1 MAFLPP
7 AAPKSVL
14 GRHRLL
20 APSASVRV
28 SPLCLGG
35 MSIGNA
41 WSFGMGECTKES
53 AFELLDT
60 FYDLG
65 GNFIDTANT
74 YQSGESELW
83 IGEWMQ
89 KSGRRAEMVIATKYT
104 MSPKSGQPVQQS
116 NYGGTGAKSLHVS
129 IQSSLKAL
137 QTDYVDILYVH
148 CWDYAT
154 EIPELMH
161 SLNGLINQGKVLY
174 LGISDSPAWLVAK
187 ANMYARQNG
196 LRPFSI
202 YQGRY
207 SAQERDLEREV
218 IPMCQAE
225 GMAFQPFGVLGGGY
239 FKSPGKKDTGARN
252 IPPPLLVGREEQMSK
267 VLDAVATR
275 HNVPITSVALAYA
288 LNKTP
293 YVFPVLGG
301 RKVEHLKANIEAL
314 SLELSAEDIKE
325 IESGYDFD
333 LGFPHK
339 FMSLTGSMIRGPQ
352 DINILALLGH
362 FDYVAP
368 AKAVQ
373 PHKGDLTAPWQAP
386 A

>member
-7 AAPKSVL
+7 AAPKSLL

-35 MSIGNA
+35 IGNA
-41 WSFGMGECTKES
+41 WSWGMGECTKEMS
-53 AFELLDT
+53 FDLFDT

-74 YQSGESELW
+74 YQSGESEKW
-83 IGEWMQ
+83 IGEWIQ
-89 KSGRRAEMVIATKYT
+89 KTGRRSELVLATKYT
-104 MSPKSGQPVQQS
+104 MSPMSGQPVQQS
-116 NYGGTGAKSLHVS
+116 NYGGTGTKSLHVS
-129 IQSSLKAL
+129 IQNSLKAL

-148 CWDYAT
+148 CWDFAT

-161 SLNGLINQGKVLY
+161 SLNALINQGKVLY
-174 LGISDSPAWLVAK
+174 LGISDSPAWVVTK

-196 LRPFSI
+196 LRPFSV

-239 FKSPGKKDTGARN
+239 FKSPGKEDTGARK
-252 IPPPLLVGREEQMSK
+252 IPPPLMVGREEQVSK
-267 VLDAVATR
+267 VLDTVATR
-275 HNVPITSVALAYA
+275 HNVPITSVALAYV
-288 LNKTP
+288 LQKTP
-293 YVFPVLGG
+293 YIFPVLGG

-314 SLELSAEDIKE
+314 SLELTPEDIQE
-325 IESGYDFD
+325 IEGAYEFD

-339 FMSLTGSMIRGPQ
+339 FMSLGGSMIQGPQ
-352 DINILALLGH
+352 DINILSLMGH

-368 AKAVQ
+368 SKAIK
-373 PHKGDLTAPWQAP
+373 PHKGDLTTPWKDSA
-386 A
+386 

>member
-1 MAFLPP
+1 MAFMPP
-7 AAPKSVL
+7 TPPKSLL

-41 WSFGMGECTKES
+41 WQFGMGECTKEM

-74 YQSGESELW
+74 YQGGESEQW
-83 IGEWMQ
+83 IGEWMAQ
-89 KSGRRAEMVIATKYT
+89 NNRRSEMVVSTKYT
-104 MSPKSGQPVQQS
+104 MSPKTGHPIQQS
-116 NYGGTGAKSLHVS
+116 NYGGTGAKSLHLS
-129 IQSSLKAL
+129 IHNSLKAL

-154 EIPELMH
+154 EISELMH
-161 SLNGLINQGKVLY
+161 SLNVLINQGKVLY
-174 LGISDSPAWLVAK
+174 LGISDAPAWIVTK

-196 LRPFSI
+196 LRPFSL

-207 SAQERDLEREV
+207 SVQERDLEREI
-218 IPMCQAE
+218 IPMCQEE
-225 GMAFQPFGVLGGGY
+225 GMALQPFGVLGSGL
-239 FKSPGKKDTGARN
+239 FKSPDKPDTGARN
-252 IPPPLLVGREEQMSK
+252 MPPPMLIGREDSMSK
-267 VLDAVATR
+267 VLDAVAKR
-275 HNVPITSVALAYA
+275 HNVPITSVALAYTLQKA
-288 LNKTP
+288 PN
-293 YVFPVLGG
+293 VFPVLGG
-301 RKVEHLKANIEAL
+301 RKPEHLKANIEAL
-314 SLELSAEDIKE
+314 SLELTSEDVQE
-325 IESGYDFD
+325 IEKGYDFD
-333 LGFPHK
+333 LGFPHT
-339 FMSLTGSMIRGPQ
+339 FMGFGGMIRGPQ
-352 DINILALLGH
+352 DINVLTMMGY

-368 AKAVQ
+368 QKAIL
-373 PHKGDLTAPWQAP
+373 PHKGEITAPQVP

>member
-7 AAPKSVL
+7 AAPKSLL

-35 MSIGNA
+35 IGNA
-41 WSFGMGECTKES
+41 WSHGMGECTKES
-53 AFELLDT
+53 AFELLDA

-74 YQSGESELW
+74 YQTGESERW

-89 KSGRRAEMVIATKYT
+89 KSGPGRRAEMVISTKYT

-116 NYGGTGAKSLHVS
+116 NYGGTGAKSLHIS
-129 IQSSLKAL
+129 IHNSLAAL
-137 QTDYVDILYVH
+137 RTDYVDILYVH

-161 SLNGLINQGKVLY
+161 SLNNLVTQGKVLY

-239 FKSPGKKDTGARN
+239 FKSPGKADSGARN
-252 IPPPLLVGREEQMSK
+252 VPSSLLVGREEQMSR

-275 HNVPITSVALAYA
+275 RDVPITSVALAYA
-288 LNKTP
+288 LSKAP

-314 SLELSAEDIKE
+314 GLELSPEDIKE

-333 LGFPHK
+333 LGFPHN
-339 FMSLTGSMIRGPQ
+339 FMSSTGSMIRGPQ
-352 DINILALLGH
+352 DINIISLLGY

-368 AKAVQ
+368 AKAVK
-373 PHKGDLTAPWQAP
+373 PHKGDLTAPWQA
-386 A
+386 

>member
-74 YQSGESELW
+74 YQAGESELW
-83 IGEWMQ
+83 IGEWLQ
-89 KSGRRAEMVIATKYT
+89 KSSRRSEMVIATKYT
-104 MSPKSGQPVQQS
+104 MSPKSGHAVQQS

-129 IQSSLKAL
+129 IHNSLKAL
-137 QTDYVDILYVH
+137 QTDYVDIL
-148 CWDYAT
+148 
-154 EIPELMH
+154 MH
-161 SLNGLINQGKVLY
+161 SLNGLVNQGKVLY
-174 LGISDSPAWLVAK
+174 LGISDSPAWVVAK

-218 IPMCQAE
+218 IPMCKEE
-225 GMAFQPFGVLGGGY
+225 GMAFQPFGVMGGGY

-275 HNVPITSVALAYA
+275 HNVPITSVALAYVLQKA
-288 LNKTP
+288 P
-293 YVFPVLGG
+293 HVFPVLGG

-314 SLELSAEDIKE
+314 SLELSPEDIKE
-325 IESGYDFD
+325 IENGYEFD

-339 FMSLTGSMIRGPQ
+339 FMSLTGSMIQGPQ
-352 DINILALLGH
+352 DINIITIMGH

-368 AKAVQ
+368 AKAIK
-373 PHKGDLTAPWQAP
+373 PHRGDLTAPWQAP

>member
-7 AAPKSVL
+7 AAPKIVL

-35 MSIGNA
+35 MSIGNG
-41 WSFGMGECTKES
+41 WSWGMGECTKAS

-60 FYDLG
+60 FYDLEV
-65 GNFIDTANT
+65 
-74 YQSGESELW
+74 SRRSET
-83 IGEWMQ
+83 
-89 KSGRRAEMVIATKYT
+89 VIATKYA
-104 MSPKSGQPVQQS
+104 MSFKNGHAVQQS

-129 IQSSLKAL
+129 IQNSLKAL
-137 QTDYVDILYVH
+137 NTDYVDILYVH

-154 EIPELMH
+154 KIPELMH
-161 SLNGLINQGKVLY
+161 SLNSLINQGKVLY
-174 LGISDSPAWLVAK
+174 PGISDSPTWVLTK
-187 ANMYARQNG
+187 ANMY
-196 LRPFSI
+196 
-202 YQGRY
+202 GRY

-225 GMAFQPFGVLGGGY
+225 GMAFQPFGVMGGGY
-239 FKSPGKKDTGARN
+239 FKPLGKEYTGARN
-252 IPPPLLVGREEQMSK
+252 IPSPLLVGREEQMSK

-288 LNKTP
+288 P
-293 YVFPVLGG
+293 HVFPVLGG
-301 RKVEHLKANIEAL
+301 H
-314 SLELSAEDIKE
+314 
-325 IESGYDFD
+325 
-333 LGFPHK
+333 
-339 FMSLTGSMIRGPQ
+339 Q
-352 DINILALLGH
+352 DINILALVGH

-368 AKAVQ
+368 AKAIK

>member
-1 MAFLPP
+1 MPFSPP
-7 AAPKSVL
+7 AAPKTVL

-41 WSFGMGECTKES
+41 WAFGMGECTKES

-65 GNFIDTANT
+65 GNLIDTANT
-74 YQSGESELW
+74 YQAGESELW
-83 IGEWMQ
+83 IGEWMR
-89 KSGRRAEMVIATKYT
+89 KSNRRSEMVIATKYT
-104 MSPKSGQPVQQS
+104 MSPKSGHAVQQS

-129 IQSSLKAL
+129 IHNSLKAL

-174 LGISDSPAWLVAK
+174 LGISDSPAWLVTK

-207 SAQERDLEREV
+207 SAQERDMEREV

-239 FKSPGKKDTGARN
+239 FKSPGKENTGARN
-252 IPPPLLVGREEQMSK
+252 IAPHFLIGREEQMSK

-275 HNVPITSVALAYA
+275 HNVPITSVALAYV
-288 LNKTP
+288 LQKSP
-293 YVFPVLGG
+293 HIFPVLGG

-314 SLELSAEDIKE
+314 SLELSPKDIRE
-325 IESGYDFD
+325 IEGGYDFD

-339 FMSLTGSMIRGPQ
+339 FMSLNGSMIQGPQ
-352 DINILALLGH
+352 DINILALMGH

-368 AKAVQ
+368 AKAIK
-373 PHKGDLTAPWQAP
+373 PHKGDLTAPWQAS